1 MVLDLGAERPQ
12 RASDGALGLV
22 HAPGRVPGHRLPAGP
37 VVRVPAPHDLL
48 DPVPKLDRGAA
59 RFEVALVGRGR
70 PVELP
75 RAEAIK
81 RLRVALEVAERLEQ
95 GGEERLRRVGPAI
108 AEPRDP
114 LVGGERRDEV
124 QHGRAR
130 ARRQPG
136 RLGER
141 GNVVDCR
148 PVERLEDGERP
159 APLPARAVGQEP
171 QAVGEAPAPVPRPPR
186 LDADPR
192 PRRRSHRGRRE
203 GVRRVPAERRHRRLV
218 AVELEDPEPASWTR
232 SEADRPSVRGPAL
245 SGRSGHGRMI
255 QSSASA
261 PAGAGDTPP

>member
-1 MVLDLGAERPQ
+1 MVLDRGAERPQ
-12 RASDGALGLV
+12 RAADGALGLV
-22 HAPGRVPGHRLPAGP
+22 HAPRRPPGHRLPAGP
-37 VVRVPAPHDLL
+37 VVRLPAPHDLL

-59 RFEVALVGRGR
+59 RLEVALVGRGR
-70 PVELP
+70 PLELA
-75 RAEAIK
+75 RAEAIE
-81 RLRVALEVAERLEQ
+81 RRRVALGVAERLEQ

-141 GNVVDCR
+141 GNVVDRR
-148 PVERLEDGERP
+148 PVERLEDRERL
-159 APLPARAVGQEP
+159 APRPARAVGQEP
-171 QAVGEAPAPVPRPPR
+171 QAIGEAPAPVPGRPR

-192 PRRRSHRGRRE
+192 PRRRSHRRRGE

-218 AVELEDPEPASWTR
+218 AVELEDPEPASGSR
-232 SEADRPSVRGPAL
+232 SEADRPSVKGPAL
-245 SGRSGHGRMI
+245 SERPVHDRMI

-261 PAGAGDTPP
+261 AAGAGDTPP